1 MSEYR
6 PPAPEAAAAAAPAC
20 DPAFDPAGPFPGT
33 PQLRLDPGGHT
44 AMINRTAVD
53 AAGLWL
59 VSGSHDKTVRV
70 WRLAGP
76 GAGPGEGAGAGT
88 LERTIRVPLGPG
100 DLGKVYAVA
109 LSPDGETVAV
119 GGWTGSANGLST
131 DIYLFD
137 RATGTLRQRIQGL
150 PNVVNHLAF
159 DRTGRRLAAVLG
171 DGGLRLF
178 APATGGGP
186 GGAPAAWVEV
196 GRDPDYGERAL
207 WAEFAADGRLV
218 TSCLDGQV
226 RLYDPPPEGPDG
238 GAPQFVLDRFKSAV
252 TTGGQ
257 PLKPTR
263 AVRPPGGKRP
273 FAVAFSPDGTRIAV
287 GYDDS
292 NAVDLLDGRTLAQ
305 LGRADTTGIGNGSL
319 STVAW
324 SANGGT
330 LFAGG
335 RYAEGGGSPVLRW
348 AKAGLGP
355 RGRPLRAATNAVMT
369 LHPLADGGFVVG
381 ASNGIYVLGPAGPGA
396 EPEPRWSSPLA
407 AADFR
412 GQLHGEGLRLSATGD
427 RVAFGYEYGG
437 KRPALFDLGTRALT
451 LDPAAEAI
459 ADLALADE
467 GPAAPDPA
475 HPGGSR
481 CLVTAWEDKTEPR
494 LDGRPLKLK
503 PYEQTCSLALTPA
516 GSPDSLAFCL
526 GTAWRLRAYTKEGRE
541 CWQQPVPG
549 VVWALNA
556 SRDGRYAVAGSGDG
570 TLRWH
575 RLTDGAEVLALYPSP
590 DPAGTQPRWVLWTP
604 LGHYAASA
612 GGEDLIGWHLN
623 RGPDQAPDFFGA
635 SRLREQFNRPDVI
648 ALVLETADPAEALRR
663 ADAARG
669 GAPTAET
676 GSRGITFLLPP
687 VLRLLSHALT
697 AVADGTR
704 VDCTYRADSDAAPVL
719 RVEARLD
726 GRPLPLLLDRREL
739 ETDGGRRVVG
749 QLRCLAPPGAGVLSL
764 VPFSERGA
772 GEAVLLPIPWS
783 GDADWRKPRLYGL
796 TVGVGAYPPQSAQ
809 PLRFAAADA
818 QAVAAELRAQAGG
831 LYREVQVRP
840 LTDAAAGR
848 TAILEGLHAGTG
860 GRATRRGGGLPR
872 RSRAQGPLRR
882 LLLSERRRRPGRAAP
897 QRHQGGRYRRIPA
910 AHPGQGG
917 ADAGHLL
924 LRGTPG
930 RYPRRDRFTAG
941 PGPFRQRVGGR
952 GHRGGGLLLLE
963 RRPALARGRGLGPWR
978 LHLRAA
984 GGDPRR
990 PGRFQPARVRHPG
1003 ATGVLSGRPG
1013 QGPDRRAPAPDGN
1026 QAQGRDRLPDVSG
1039 WPSVGLGARH
1049 PARQPLRGV
1058 RSELMT

>member
-20 DPAFDPAGPFPGT
+20 DPACEPAGPFPGA

-44 AMINRTAVD
+44 AMIRRTAVD

-59 VSGSHDKTVRV
+59 VSGSDDKTVRV

-119 GGWTGSANGLST
+119 GGWTGPVAGTNP
-131 DIYLFD
+131 IYLFD

-150 PNVVNHLAF
+150 PNVVFHLAF
-159 DRTGRRLAAVLG
+159 DRTARRLAAVLG

-178 APATGGGP
+178 ALATGGGP
-186 GGAPAAWVEV
+186 GGAAAAWAEV
-196 GRDPDYGERAL
+196 GRDPDYGDRAY

-218 TSCLDGQV
+218 TSCYDCQV
-226 RLYDPPPEGPDG
+226 RLYDPPPDG
-238 GAPQFVLDRFKSAV
+238 SDAGVPQSVWGRIKSAL
-252 TTGGQ
+252 TKGGQ

-287 GYDDS
+287 GYHDS
-292 NAVDLLDGRTLAQ
+292 TAVDLLDGRTLAQ
-305 LGRADTTGIGNGSL
+305 LGRADTAGIGNGDL
-319 STVAW
+319 SKVAW
-324 SANGGT
+324 SADGGT

-335 RYAEGGGSPVLRW
+335 RYNEGGWRPVLRW

-355 RGRPLRAATNAVMT
+355 RGRPLRAATNSVMT
-369 LHPLADGGFVVG
+369 PHPLTDGGLVVG
-381 ASNGIYVLGPAGPGA
+381 AADGLFVLGPAGPDA
-396 EPEPRWSSPLA
+396 DREPRWSSPLA

-412 GQLHGEGLRLSATGD
+412 GSLHDKGLRLSATGD
-427 RVAFGYEYGG
+427 RVAFGYEQWG
-437 KRPALFDLGTRALT
+437 KRPALFDLCTRALT
-451 LDPAAEAI
+451 LDPAAGTI
-459 ADLALADE
+459 ADLALPDE
-467 GPAAPDPA
+467 GPAAPEQA
-475 HPGGSR
+475 RAGGPR
-481 CLVTAWEDKTEPR
+481 CLVTDWVNNTAPR

-503 PYEQTCSLALTPA
+503 PYEQARSLALTPA
-516 GSPDSLAFCL
+516 GSPGDLAFCL
-526 GTAWRLRAYTKEGRE
+526 GTDWTLRAYTKDGRE

-549 VVWALNA
+549 AVWALNVT
-556 SRDGRYAVAGSGDG
+556 RDGRYAVAGYDDG

-635 SRLREQFNRPDVI
+635 SRLRDQFNRPDVI

-669 GAPTAET
+669 GAAGAGAGTRAVAE
-676 GSRGITFLLPP
+676 LLPP
-687 VLRLLSHALT
+687 VLRLLSQT
-697 AVADGTR
+697 SERVADGTR
-704 VDCTYRADSDAAPVL
+704 VDLLYKAESTTAPVL
-719 RVEARLD
+719 RVEARFD
-726 GRPLPLLLDRREL
+726 GRPLALLLDERHSQTE
-739 ETDGGRRVVG
+739 GGRLVVG
-749 QLRCLAPPGAGVLSL
+749 GLRVLAPPGAGVLSL
-764 VPFSERGA
+764 VPFSDLGA
-772 GEAVLLPIPWS
+772 GEAVLLPVAWT
-783 GDADWRKPRLYGL
+783 GAEDWHKPRLYGL
-796 TVGVGAYPPQSAQ
+796 VVGVGAYPAGVVT

-848 TAILEGLHAGTG
+848 TAILDGLHWLECEVGQRDVAVVFLAGHGLKDAYGAYYYLSVDGDPATPHHSAIKGGDIAEYLRRIQGKVVLMLDTCYSGALLGDTRAVLDSLPDLDRFANELADADTG
-860 GRATRRGGGLPR
+860 VVVFSSSSGAQVSREDPAWGHGAFTCALLEAIRDGRADFSRLGFVTLAELECYLADRVKALTAGRQHPTVTKPKAVTDYRMFRVPR
-872 RSRAQGPLRR
+872 RSG
-882 LLLSERRRRPGRAAP
+882 
-897 QRHQGGRYRRIPA
+897 
-910 AHPGQGG
+910 
-917 ADAGHLL
+917 
-924 LRGTPG
+924 
-930 RYPRRDRFTAG
+930 
-941 PGPFRQRVGGR
+941 
-952 GHRGGGLLLLE
+952 
-963 RRPALARGRGLGPWR
+963 
-978 LHLRAA
+978 
-984 GGDPRR
+984 
-990 PGRFQPARVRHPG
+990 
-1003 ATGVLSGRPG
+1003 
-1013 QGPDRRAPAPDGN
+1013 
-1026 QAQGRDRLPDVSG
+1026 
-1039 WPSVGLGARH
+1039 
-1049 PARQPLRGV
+1049 
-1058 RSELMT
+1058 